1 MVHYIIICRSL
12 TYAQRTAKV
21 LERAGITAIVMRPPE
36 DIMGEGCTYGVKL
49 RQRNLAQALKLLKD
63 AGMSHGKVYLLRP
76 NGSVEVEE

>member
-21 LERAGITAIVMRPPE
+21 LARAGITAIVMRPPE

>member
-1 MVHYIIICRSL
+1 
-12 TYAQRTAKV
+12 
-21 LERAGITAIVMRPPE
+21 
-36 DIMGEGCTYGVKL
+36 MGEGCAYGVKL